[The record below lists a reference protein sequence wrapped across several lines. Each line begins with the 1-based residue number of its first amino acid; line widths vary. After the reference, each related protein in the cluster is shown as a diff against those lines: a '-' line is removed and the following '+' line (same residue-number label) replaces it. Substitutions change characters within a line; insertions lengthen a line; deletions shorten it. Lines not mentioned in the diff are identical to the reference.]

1 MTEEVSFLKELLI
14 TNSVNPPGN
23 EKKVA
28 EIIAKKLE
36 ENGIECNLR
45 SLGPDRAY
53 LTARIKGNGNKKSLA
68 FSGHMDTVPPGDI
81 PWDYDPFGGQE
92 VDGKLYGRGAS
103 DMKSGLAALAMAMVE
118 IAREGIP
125 LEGDLVLAATA
136 GEEVDTL
143 GARTMIEDGVL
154 KDTGAMI
161 IGEPSNNELFIA
173 HKGALWLEI
182 TSYGKTAHGS
192 MPDQGINAIVHMNTF
207 INALHDNFKFKFKE
221 DKLLGGPTMNFGV
234 ISGGVNTNVVPD
246 VCRLQIDMR
255 TVPGMEHREII
266 ADITSLMKEIENG
279 STARFDLKVLNDLMA
294 VGTPAEDEL
303 IKLAKSVSEEIS
315 GTERQLKGVRYYTD
329 ASTFVK
335 GLGEGL
341 PVLIY
346 GPGVETMAHKPNE
359 HVEIS
364 KYLEAIKFYKK
375 VALEYLK

>member
-1 MTEEVSFLKELLI
+1 M

-23 EKKVA
+23 ERKVA
-28 EIIAKKLE
+28 ETIAKKLE

-53 LTARIKGNGNKKSLA
+53 LTARIKGKGNKKSLA
-68 FSGHMDTVPPGDI
+68 FSGHMDTVPPGNI

-143 GARTMIEDGVL
+143 GAKTMIEDGVL
-154 KDTGAMI
+154 KDVGAML

-192 MPDQGINAIVHMNTF
+192 MPDQGINAIEHMNTF
-207 INALHDNFKFKFKE
+207 INALHDKFGFKFKE
-221 DKLLGGPTMNFGV
+221 DKLLGGPTMNLGV

-255 TVPGMEHREII
+255 TVPGMEHSEII
-266 ADITSLMKEIENG
+266 ADIKGLMKEIENG
-279 STARFDLKVLNDLMA
+279 STAKFDLKCL
-294 VGTPAEDEL
+294 T
-303 IKLAKSVSEEIS
+303 
-315 GTERQLKGVRYYTD
+315 T
-329 ASTFVK
+329 
-335 GLGEGL
+335 
-341 PVLIY
+341 
-346 GPGVETMAHKPNE
+346 
-359 HVEIS
+359 
-364 KYLEAIKFYKK
+364 
-375 VALEYLK
+375 